1 MPVVPR
7 TIVVLIAVLL
17 VTACGPAASQ
27 PAASGPTTPP
37 AVAPPTSQPASA
49 PTAAPA
55 TAKPAV
61 APPPAAAAAPA
72 PTTAAAAATTAP
84 AGTTAAPA
92 AATSQPA
99 AAPRPAAAPVS
110 GEIVVFAASSLTDV
124 FQDMATAFQQANPNA
139 KLTFNFGASSALAT
153 QLGQGANADVFASA
167 DTTQMDNARKS
178 GAVTG
183 QDKPFAGNRLVLITP
198 KDNPAGINS
207 VNDLASDGVK
217 FVTAQPSVPIGAY
230 TAQMLDKASADPSFG
245 SDFKSK
251 VMANTVSQE
260 DNVRQVVSKVQ
271 LGEADAAIVYSTDA
285 TPQVRDQLNII
296 EVPDALQTLATYPI
310 AVAKGNNAT
319 GGEAFVAYV
328 LSPDGQ
334 GSLKK
339 WGFLPPPTQAAA
351 AQPTAPT
358 TGGQPPAASAGTPAG
373 ATASGA
379 NAPIPSVASA
389 TFAPAVSLTGLVGTP
404 RSFTMDDLKQLPAET
419 VNVSFQAGQGTT
431 TASFTGTR
439 LLNVFDAAGGAKL
452 PNDTNNAR
460 LRTTVMVTGA
470 DGYQVA
476 LGWGEL
482 DPEFGAA
489 PILLAYAQDGKPLGD
504 KQGMARLVVPGDK
517 RGGRYVSTV
526 KSIDIR
532 DPGPAQP

>member
-1 MPVVPR
+1 
-7 TIVVLIAVLL
+7 
-17 VTACGPAASQ
+17 VT
-27 PAASGPTTPP
+27 
-37 AVAPPTSQPASA
+37 
-49 PTAAPA
+49 
-55 TAKPAV
+55 
-61 APPPAAAAAPA
+61 PPPAAP
-72 PTTAAAAATTAP
+72 TTAP
-84 AGTTAAPA
+84 AAAAVPTSAPTSSAAAKPTAAPA
-92 AATSQPA
+92 AAAQPTA
-99 AAPRPAAAPVS
+99 AAKPAAAAPVS

-139 KLTFNFGASSALAT
+139 KLTFNFGASSQLAT
-153 QLGQGANADVFASA
+153 QLGQGASADVFASA
-167 DTTQMDNARKS
+167 DTTQMDNAKKS

-183 QDKPFAGNRLVLITP
+183 QDKIFAGNRLVLITP
-198 KDNPAGINS
+198 KDNPSNINS
-207 VNDLASDGVK
+207 VKDLANDGVK
-217 FVTAQPSVPIGAY
+217 FVTAQPSVPIGQY
-230 TAQMLDKASADPSFG
+230 TAQMLDKASADANYG
-245 SDFKSK
+245 SDFKAR
-251 VMANTVSQE
+251 VQANTVSQE

-296 EVPDALQTLATYPI
+296 DVPDPIQTLASYPI
-310 AVAKGNNAT
+310 AVAKGNNAS
-319 GGEAFVAYV
+319 GGEAFTSYV
-328 LSPDGQ
+328 LGPEGQ
-334 GSLKK
+334 ATLKK
-339 WGFLPPPTQAAA
+339 WGFLPPPQASASAQPTPGTAAA
-351 AQPTAPT
+351 A
-358 TGGQPPAASAGTPAG
+358 PAA
-373 ATASGA
+373 ASGTQTA

-389 TFAPAVSLTGLVGTP
+389 TFAPEVAVQGLVGTP
-404 RSFTMDDLKQLPAET
+404 RSFTRDDLMQLPAET

-431 TASFTGTR
+431 QANFTGTR

-452 PNDTNNAR
+452 PTDGNNAK

-489 PILLAYAQDGKPLGD
+489 PIMLAYSQDGQPMGD

-526 KSIDIR
+526 KSIEIR